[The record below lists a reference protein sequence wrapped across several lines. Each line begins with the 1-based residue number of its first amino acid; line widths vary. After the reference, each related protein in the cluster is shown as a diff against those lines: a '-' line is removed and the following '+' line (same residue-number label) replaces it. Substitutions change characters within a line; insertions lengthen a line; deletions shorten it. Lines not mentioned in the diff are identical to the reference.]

1 MSELD
6 NILMEVN
13 DFDKTKVNMGK
24 PVQHKPVK
32 PEKVKRE
39 NAMNKE
45 TRNHMLKRLAFMGF
59 IGGCAFFKLMHPV
72 LYIPAEILAL
82 CSLCIKYGEWRGMKK
97 GE

>member
-13 DFDKTKVNMGK
+13 DFEQPKAVTKET
-24 PVQHKPVK
+24 K
-32 PEKVKRE
+32 PEKVAKVT
-39 NAMNKE
+39 MNEE
-45 TRNHMLKRLAFMGF
+45 TRLHMLKRLAFMGF
-59 IGGCAFFKLMHPV
+59 VGGCAYFKLMHPV

-82 CSLCIKYGEWRGMKK
+82 CSLCIKYGEWKGMNKK